1 MTTNRLSISLRL
13 GLLVLVAAL
22 AVSAG
27 TTPRPADEL
36 TFTTH
41 DGKQVSLAEEY
52 LAMGAV
58 FGGALSTG
66 PNGFEALSDWLEGR
80 A

>member
-1 MTTNRLSISLRL
+1 MLRL
-13 GLLVLVAAL
+13 IPSAPVRARPVAPVPGTPDTAL
-22 AVSAG
+22 SPQ
-27 TTPRPADEL
+27 PRCMPYP
-36 TFTTH
+36 
-41 DGKQVSLAEEY
+41 LAEEY